1 LSHFNLYV
9 DKSNQRVFSADS
21 PTSLSII
28 LPTSPD
34 PASAPPRA
42 NLLATLKCISNLLSE
57 FPDVVSSDGFTVSN
71 PCQGVIHH
79 LLTQPGPPVF
89 AKAWRLDPEKLA
101 SAKAMFSAIEKA
113 GIICRSNLPWSSPLH
128 MVQKKNRSWCPCGD
142 YRRLNTVTIP
152 DRYPLPNIADF
163 SARVKGSTIFSKL
176 NLQKGYY
183 QVPMALRASAR
194 LPSSHCSACSNF

>member
-1 LSHFNLYV
+1 
-9 DKSNQRVFSADS
+9 
-21 PTSLSII
+21 
-28 LPTSPD
+28 
-34 PASAPPRA
+34 
-42 NLLATLKCISNLLSE
+42 
-57 FPDVVSSDGFTVSN
+57 
-71 PCQGVIHH
+71 
-79 LLTQPGPPVF
+79 
-89 AKAWRLDPEKLA
+89 
-101 SAKAMFSAIEKA
+101 MFSAIEKA

-128 MVQKKNRSWCPCGD
+128 MVQKKNRGWCPCGD

-194 LPSSHCSACSNF
+194 LPSSHCSACSNFWDFPLALRNAGTPSRDYWIPSSEIYPTVLLMWMISWCSAVTWILMWISLSSFFPLSSTKTHHRSKCEFAVDKIEFMQFSPHQAAHLWRNTQQ